1 RARRTGAGPRHHRFP
16 YGRTSRARERFPDRA
31 ACRCAR
37 APAAGHCRD
46 GAGSSQVRPSA
57 RRGGG
62 VARVPRV
69 AVPRP
74 SCRLQKILPN
84 RTLVLF
90 WAVSEDS
97 MALSRRAAPPAGL
110 ARATIRG
117 ARVTASTTSRR
128 SPSELSPG
136 YAANMQGVAAV
147 DRALS
152 ILVAIEAAE
161 DGSMSLAELAA
172 ATLLYKSTLLR
183 LLVSLERGAL
193 VVRRADQRYALGP
206 FAFRLGKSFEAHN
219 PIERSLAPI
228 MRELV
233 EKGTESPSFHI
244 RHDETR
250 RLCLMRLDSRHSTL
264 DRVRAGDLL
273 PIDRGAAG
281 RILLAFGELGAA
293 TPPEVPRTMV

>member
-1 RARRTGAGPRHHRFP
+1 
-16 YGRTSRARERFPDRA
+16 
-31 ACRCAR
+31 
-37 APAAGHCRD
+37 
-46 GAGSSQVRPSA
+46 
-57 RRGGG
+57 
-62 VARVPRV
+62 
-69 AVPRP
+69 
-74 SCRLQKILPN
+74 
-84 RTLVLF
+84 
-90 WAVSEDS
+90 
-97 MALSRRAAPPAGL
+97 M
-110 ARATIRG
+110 
-117 ARVTASTTSRR
+117 TASTTSRR

-293 TPPEVPRTMV
+293 TPPEVPRTMVSRGERDPLCGAIAAPVFGPRGELVGALSLSGPLDRFTPESVDRMTGLLLEAVDQASRALGGR

>member
-1 RARRTGAGPRHHRFP
+1 
-16 YGRTSRARERFPDRA
+16 
-31 ACRCAR
+31 
-37 APAAGHCRD
+37 
-46 GAGSSQVRPSA
+46 
-57 RRGGG
+57 
-62 VARVPRV
+62 
-69 AVPRP
+69 
-74 SCRLQKILPN
+74 
-84 RTLVLF
+84 
-90 WAVSEDS
+90 
-97 MALSRRAAPPAGL
+97 
-110 ARATIRG
+110 
-117 ARVTASTTSRR
+117 
-128 SPSELSPG
+128 
-136 YAANMQGVAAV
+136 MQGVAAV

-161 DGSMSLAELAA
+161 DGSMSLAELAT

-206 FAFRLGKSFEAHN
+206 FAFRLGMSFEAHN

-293 TPPEVPRTMV
+293 TPPEVPRTMVSRGERDPLCGAIAAPVFGPRGELVGALSLSGPLDRFTPESVDRMTGLLLEAVDQASRALGGR